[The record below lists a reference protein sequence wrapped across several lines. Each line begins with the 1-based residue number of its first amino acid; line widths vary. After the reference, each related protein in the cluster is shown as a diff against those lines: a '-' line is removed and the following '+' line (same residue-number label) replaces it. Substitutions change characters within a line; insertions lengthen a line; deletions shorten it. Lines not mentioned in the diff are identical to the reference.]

1 GASAVYGPQKGASP
15 EQVTM
20 LDAGLA
26 NLAAVIKR
34 DLGVRHGVYLYNGT
48 VTSPI
53 LGEAFKLPY
62 KDLDILLAAF

>member
-1 GASAVYGPQKGASP
+1 MNRRNRPAHRRPPS
-15 EQVTM
+15 
-20 LDAGLA
+20 DH
-26 NLAAVIKR
+26 AALS
-34 DLGVRHGVYLYNGT
+34 LGVRHGVYLYNGT